1 MIWIFGDSYVDS
13 GFPNSEFVI
22 PWYNRFGKTKNFA
35 ICGTGQ
41 PYAFNMFYEV
51 EHLIKKTDKIIFVLS
66 EDYRLNWP
74 DVELFA
80 QCEILR
86 NGYHEEYTGTRNRDL
101 HDYVFKMSDKKMT
114 LKNILFLKNLKIKT
128 ITFSVDPFFEF
139 DETTNLFHH
148 FPLPLPKLLEGD
160 FTMNHLCP
168 HNHDVMEEYFDDFIS
183 NKLKTLDEYN
193 FHYEPES
200 KKWTKKGF
208 IYE

>member
-128 ITFSVDPFFEF
+128 ITFSVDPFF
-139 DETTNLFHH
+139 
-148 FPLPLPKLLEGD
+148 
-160 FTMNHLCP
+160 
-168 HNHDVMEEYFDDFIS
+168 
-183 NKLKTLDEYN
+183 
-193 FHYEPES
+193 
-200 KKWTKKGF
+200 
-208 IYE
+208 